1 MYSLGVNKL
10 GVTNVRGGFNPLS
23 LFASGEEGVWFDP
36 SDLSTLFQNSD
47 GTGAPAVGQPVGY
60 MADKSGNGHNA
71 TQPTS
76 IKRPI
81 LRTANGLYYLE
92 FGGDDKPETCL
103 TTTFIDFTG
112 TDAMSVFAGVKKNDD
127 DNNNTVVELGNNVGF
142 GEAFR
147 LMSFKANSNKF
158 GFSSAGDISVSGNVR
173 TAYGNAVAGASTAV
187 FTGVSKI
194 STPSVLLREDGTTV
208 TTVTSNQGTG
218 VYDNDPLNI
227 GARNNGTTNQLDG
240 NIYSLIIRNV
250 VSTDAVIANTEA
262 YVARKTGV
270 TL

>member
-10 GVTNVRGGFNPLS
+10 GVTNSTGFDPAN
-23 LFASGEEGVWFDP
+23 LFADGVNGVWFDP

-76 IKRPI
+76 TKRPT

-92 FGGDDKPETCL
+92 FDGADDCL
-103 TTTFIDFTG
+103 KTTFIDFTG
-112 TDAMSVFAGVKKNDD
+112 TDAMSVFTGVKKNDD
-127 DNNNTVVELGNNVGF
+127 VNNNTVVELGNDVSF
-142 GEAFR
+142 GDAFR
-147 LMSFKANSNKF
+147 LMSFKANNNKF
-158 GFSSAGDISVSGNVR
+158 GFSSVGDGSVR

-187 FTGVSKI
+187 LTGVSKI
-194 STPSVLLREDGTTV
+194 STPSVFIREGGSLIE
-208 TTVTSNQGTG
+208 TSVASQGAG
-218 VYDNDPLNI
+218 VYDNNLLNI
-227 GARNNGTTNQLDG
+227 GARNNGTANQLNG
-240 NIYSLIIRNV
+240 NVYSLIIRNV
-250 VSTDAVIANTEA
+250 VSTATVIANTEA

>member
-10 GVTNVRGGFNPLS
+10 GVTNSTGFDPAN
-23 LFASGEEGVWFDP
+23 LFANGVNGVWFDP

-76 IKRPI
+76 TKRPI

-92 FGGDDKPETCL
+92 FDGVSSCL
-103 TTTFIDFTG
+103 KTTFIDFTG

-127 DNNNTVVELGNNVGF
+127 DNNNTVVELGDNVVF

-147 LMSFKANSNKF
+147 VMSFKANSNKF
-158 GFSSAGDISVSGNVR
+158 GFSSAGDISVSGGVR

-187 FTGVSKI
+187 LTGVSKI

-208 TTVTSNQGTG
+208 TTVISNQGTG

-227 GARNNGTTNQLDG
+227 GARNNGTANQLDG

>member
-76 IKRPI
+76 TKRPI

-92 FGGDDKPETCL
+92 FDGADDCL

-147 LMSFKANSNKF
+147 LMSFKNNSNKF

-240 NIYSLIIRNV
+240 NVYSLIIRNV
-250 VSTDAVIANTEA
+250 VSTDAVIANTEN